1 MQNLSSRHERNEVNA
16 PGAEGENLGL
26 KELDLKEGQRSLLA
40 ITWPIFIDL
49 ALNFA
54 TLIINMMM
62 VGAVSV
68 DAVAELTVGNQVF
81 DLALIIF
88 NFINIGVCVVCAQAL
103 GANNKKLVR
112 RLIHTGLGINLITGA
127 VVSTGIFIAS
137 PLIVDI
143 MNVPEEISQS
153 SQNYLM
159 ILSLC
164 FFPQALC
171 LVSAAILRA
180 FECTR
185 DAMYVSL
192 LINLVTMLGNSMF
205 LFGWFGMPIIGVEGV
220 AISTV
225 IGRVVACLVYIPLI
239 LKRTK
244 VKIIPRFLFA
254 FKKKIFAAILNIGL
268 PGASEN
274 LSWHCQY
281 MFMTAV
287 VASMGAF
294 PLATHG
300 IYFQM
305 VLIMMLFS
313 ISIAMGTEILIAH
326 YAGSLQLELAYKQLM
341 RSVKIGMLA
350 TIIITFSIPLG
361 TGKFIISQFTS
372 SPEVLALA
380 TPIFF
385 LTVLQE
391 PGRILNIIII
401 NSLRAVGDTRF
412 PLIMAVISMWGISV
426 PLGCFLGLYCNMG
439 LLGVWIG
446 FTADEWVRGISM
458 FLRWRSRAWEKAAR
472 LNFTKHLQQV

>member
-1 MQNLSSRHERNEVNA
+1 MFK
-16 PGAEGENLGL
+16 L
-26 KELDLKEGQRSLLA
+26 KKDRETDFKNYISDEEINQGINRLDLQEGKRSLLA

-103 GANNKKLVR
+103 GAGNKKLVR
-112 RLIHTGLGINLITGA
+112 RLVHTGYGINIITGTI
-127 VVSTGIFIAS
+127 VSLGVFFFA
-137 PLIVDI
+137 PLIVEV
-143 MNVPEEISQS
+143 MNVPDEISQS
-153 SQNYLM
+153 SQSYLA

-164 FFPQALC
+164 FLPQALC

-192 LINLVTMLGNSMF
+192 LINLITMLGNSMF
-205 LFGWFGMPIIGVEGV
+205 LFGWFNMPVLGVEGV
-220 AISTV
+220 AVSTV
-225 IGRVVACLVYIPLI
+225 IGRVIACLVYVPLI
-239 LKRTK
+239 LRRTK
-244 VKIIPRFLFA
+244 IRIIPRFLFD

-268 PGASEN
+268 PGAGEN
-274 LSWHCQY
+274 LSWHSQY

-326 YAGSLQLELAYKQLM
+326 YAGALQLDLAYKQLM
-341 RSVKIGMLA
+341 RSVKIGMCA
-350 TIIITFSIPLG
+350 TILITFSIPLG
-361 TGKFIISQFTS
+361 TGKFIISQFTDS
-372 SPEVLALA
+372 LEVLALA
-380 TPIFF
+380 TPIFL
-385 LTVLQE
+385 LTVIQE

-401 NSLRAVGDTRF
+401 NSLRAVGDTKF

-426 PLGCFLGLYCNMG
+426 PLGCFLGLHCGLG

-446 FTADEWVRGISM
+446 FAADEWVRGISM
-458 FLRWRSRAWEKAAR
+458 FLRWRSRVWEKAAK
-472 LNFTKHLQQV
+472 LNYQKHLQQA